1 MRMADGHWAPEDLRW
16 FDSLIVSLPNSN
28 EPIIFITHYPINE
41 EIANW
46 YEMLDRLKM

>member
-28 EPIIFITHYPINE
+28 QPIIFVTHYPLDE
-41 EIANW
+41 EHCITG
-46 YEMLDRLKM
+46 MKCLID